1 MKKLYFIALVLCP
14 FLFSAQISI
23 NLHDSPDNLSGG
35 THEVIT
41 SSADP
46 VDISFDINNTG
57 SNDATWRV
65 TRYKMNVPNGWSDY
79 LCWGHSTDPFGGTC
93 YSSNQMNENPWTTPS
108 SGSFSVGQNEYGKLK
123 VTIDP
128 DESNEGLAEYRYY
141 ISYNG
146 LLYIDSVDIR
156 FEYALNVE
164 ESVPVSVSIA
174 PNPAS
179 DYIQITMD
187 GVQNAKM
194 KMVDVLGNLVIQK
207 NISSSENI
215 DISSF
220 RSGVYII
227 SFDVPGMKS
236 IMRKVIVKH

>member
-1 MKKLYFIALVLCP
+1 M
-14 FLFSAQISI
+14 
-23 NLHDSPDNLSGG
+23 
-35 THEVIT
+35 
-41 SSADP
+41 
-46 VDISFDINNTG
+46 
-57 SNDATWRV
+57 ND
-65 TRYKMNVPNGWSDY
+65 
-79 LCWGHSTDPFGGTC
+79 
-93 YSSNQMNENPWTTPS
+93 NPWTTPS
-108 SGSFSVGQNEYGKLK
+108 SGSFAVGQNEYGKLK

-128 DESNEGLAEYRYY
+128 DEANEGMAEYRYY

-164 ESVPVSVSIA
+164 ESDPISVSIA

-187 GVQNAKM
+187 GVQNANM

-215 DISSF
+215 DITSF